1 MKHIKE
7 SLNLAKELKLSLKNI
22 KTFDGHDGAIGFNAD
37 LYIDNKKTLHV
48 FDGSY
53 GGSLEYTPTLNNQTY
68 QEVYQIQDNINEQL
82 KQFPPIIIELS
93 NRTIE
98 VKENI
103 DGICTALISEWEW
116 NKKIKKDQHKGLLL
130 ESESGNGY
138 NLLSWK
144 KYGTIPNMINT
155 FGLQSTI
162 NLIEMSIQKQLK
174 ENKSI
179 LNKDYLISLGVK
191 NW

>member
-22 KTFDGHDGAIGFNAD
+22 KTFVGHDTMLGFNAD

-48 FDGSY
+48 FDDSY
-53 GGSLEYTPTLNNQTY
+53 GGSIQYTPALKNQTY

-82 KQFPPIIIELS
+82 QQFPPIIIELS
-93 NRTIE
+93 TRTME

-103 DGICTALISEWEW
+103 DGICTALVSEWEW
-116 NKKIKKDQHKGLLL
+116 NKKIKRDQHKGLLIEL
-130 ESESGNGY
+130 ESGNGY
-138 NLLSWK
+138 NIITWK
-144 KYGTIPNMINT
+144 KYGTIIDMINK

-179 LNKDYLISLGVK
+179 LNKDYLISLGIK
-191 NW
+191 L

>member
-1 MKHIKE
+1 MKHINQ
-7 SLNLAKELKLSLKNI
+7 SLSLAKELKLSLKNI
-22 KTFDGHDGAIGFNAD
+22 KTFVGHDTMLGFNAD

-48 FDGSY
+48 FDDSY
-53 GGSLEYTPTLNNQTY
+53 GSSIQYTPALKNQTY

-93 NRTIE
+93 NRTME

-103 DGICTALISEWEW
+103 DGICTALVSEWEW
-116 NKKIKKDQHKGLLL
+116 NKKIKRDQHKGLLIEL
-130 ESESGNGY
+130 ESGNGY
-138 NLLSWK
+138 NIIAWK
-144 KYGTIPNMINT
+144 KYGTIIDMINK
-155 FGLQSTI
+155 FGLQPTI

-179 LNKDYLISLGVK
+179 LNKDYLISLGIK
-191 NW
+191 L